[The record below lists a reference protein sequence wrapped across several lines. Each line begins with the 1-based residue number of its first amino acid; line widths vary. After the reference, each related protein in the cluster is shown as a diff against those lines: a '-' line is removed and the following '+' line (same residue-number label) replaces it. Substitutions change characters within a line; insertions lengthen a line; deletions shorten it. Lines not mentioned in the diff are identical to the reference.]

1 MHSKLVK
8 ALRRHFGGTL
18 AGILATAAVGF
29 TGTALANPAPL
40 YAELP
45 AAVQKAGEISVVADI
60 MAPYRIMGEDGRT
73 LIGLEADLIKA
84 LEPLLGVPLT
94 TTIVANGP
102 AVFTGIDT
110 GRYDISFGPALA
122 TAEREKRYDMIP
134 WLLSEPAFV
143 LPVRH
148 GLKTEK
154 LTDLCGKRISVMSGS
169 AAIREVEALDKRCAE
184 TGLKSVEQVLMP
196 DQNSTLLAAQSGR
209 SDAFSMQLAAA
220 LHLLKTRPDEFWVQT
235 DDAKQLTVLN
245 LGMILRHDSPLSPV
259 MAKAM
264 QTLMDNGEYG
274 RILEQYG
281 LRQAAVPAIRL
292 NIHSQPR

>member
-1 MHSKLVK
+1 MPFDLAQV
-8 ALRRHFGGTL
+8 LRRSLGRPLVATL
-18 AGILATAAVGF
+18 AAAAFGIGGMAQ
-29 TGTALANPAPL
+29 ANPAPL

-45 AAVQKAGEISVVADI
+45 PAIQKAGEISVVADL
-60 MAPYRIMGEDGRT
+60 APPYRIMAEDGRT
-73 LIGLEADLIKA
+73 LLGLEAELTKA
-84 LEPLLGVPLT
+84 LEPLLGVPLK

-110 GRYDISFGPALA
+110 GRYDVSFGPALA

-148 GLKTEK
+148 GFKTEK
-154 LTDLCGKRISVMSGS
+154 LIDLCGKRISVMSGS
-169 AAIREVEALDKRCAE
+169 AAIREVEALDKRCASA
-184 TGLKSVEQVLMP
+184 GLKAVEQVIMP

-220 LHLLKTRPDEFWVQT
+220 LHLMKTRPDEYWVQT
-235 DDAKQLTVLN
+235 DDEKKLTVLN
-245 LGMILRHDSPLSPV
+245 LGMILGHDSPLSPV
-259 MAKAM
+259 MVKAM
-264 QTLMDNGEYG
+264 QTLVDNGEYG

-281 LRQAAVPAIRL
+281 LRPAAIEAIRL